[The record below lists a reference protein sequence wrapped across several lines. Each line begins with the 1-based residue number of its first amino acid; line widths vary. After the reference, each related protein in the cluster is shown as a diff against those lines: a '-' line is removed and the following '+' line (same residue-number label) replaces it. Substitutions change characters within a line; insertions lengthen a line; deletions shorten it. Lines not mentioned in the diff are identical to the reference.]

1 MLKAAVSG
9 MAGSKLDVGYA
20 FKSAEF
26 TESGIKLLRGDNIEP
41 GSLRWIDTKY
51 WSPEKLDSYK
61 NLLIDEGDIILAM
74 DRPLISSG
82 LKIARAKKLI
92 YHVFWCN
99 EWLGLNQTLR
109 H

>member
-1 MLKAAVSG
+1 MGWQEVKVG
-9 MAGSKLDVGYA
+9 DISKLDVGYA

-74 DRPLISSG
+74 DRP
-82 LKIARAKKLI
+82 
-92 YHVFWCN
+92 
-99 EWLGLNQTLR
+99 
-109 H
+109 